1 MHSFELDNKIAIVT
15 GGAGGIGVVVCQ
27 RLAQAGAT
35 VVIADLNEK
44 VALETVDLISQ
55 QGGKAAF
62 IKLDVT
68 NRANVQSVFNE
79 VADRYGRVDINVN
92 CAGVTKRMDTADFE
106 EAAFRWIL
114 DVNVVGVFLCAQ
126 AAAQHMI
133 KQGQG
138 GKILNIASV
147 GGLVG
152 LKGALGYAC
161 SKGAVVQMIRTMALD
176 LAEYGINVNG
186 VAPALNRT
194 AIAAPVI
201 NNPATYQS
209 FMDKIP
215 LKRLCEPMDVACA
228 IQFLCSS
235 ASDFITGQILPVDGG
250 WTVE

>member
-1 MHSFELDNKIAIVT
+1 MHSFELQDKVAVVT

-27 RLAQAGAT
+27 QLARAGAA
-35 VVIADLNEK
+35 VVVADLNEQMGR
-44 VALETVDLISQ
+44 ETAEGIVSE
-55 QGGKAAF
+55 GGRARF
-62 IKLDVT
+62 MKLDVT
-68 NRANVQSVFNE
+68 DSGSVQAVFQAVE
-79 VADRYGRVDINVN
+79 EQYGRVDINVN
-92 CAGVTKRMDTADFE
+92 CAGVTKRMDTLDFE
-106 EAAFRWIL
+106 EKAFRWIM
-114 DVNVVGVFLCAQ
+114 DINVTGVFLCAQ
-126 AAAQHMI
+126 AAARHMVRR
-133 KQGQG
+133 GEG
-138 GKILNIASV
+138 GKIVNIASV

-152 LKGALGYAC
+152 LKGTIGYAC

-176 LAEYGINVNG
+176 LAEHNINVNG

-201 NNPATYQS
+201 NDPDTYQS

-215 LKRLCEPMDVACA
+215 LRRLCEPMDVACA

>member
-1 MHSFELDNKIAIVT
+1 MICKHLAEVGAIV
-15 GGAGGIGVVVCQ
+15 I
-27 RLAQAGAT
+27 
-35 VVIADLNEK
+35 IADLNEE
-44 VALETVDLISQ
+44 AGNRIAGEISSNE
-55 QGGKAAF
+55 GKADF
-62 IKLDVT
+62 VKLNVT
-68 NRANVQSVFNE
+68 DKENVKALFNE
-79 VADRYGRVDINVN
+79 VETRYGSVNINVN
-92 CAGVTKRMDTADFE
+92 CDGVTKRMDTLDFE
-106 EAAFRWIL
+106 VDAFRWIM
-114 DVNVVGVFLCAQ
+114 DINVTGVFLCAQ
-126 AAAQHMI
+126 TAACHMV
-133 KQGQG
+133 KQGGG
-138 GKILNIASV
+138 GKIVNIASV

-152 LKGALGYAC
+152 LKGSLGYAC

-201 NNPATYQS
+201 NDPVTYQS

-215 LKRLCEPMDVACA
+215 LKRLCDPMDVACA

>member
-1 MHSFELDNKIAIVT
+1 MYSFELNDKIAVVT
-15 GGAGGIGVVVCQ
+15 GGAGGIGAVICK
-27 RLAQAGAT
+27 RLAEAGAT
-35 VVIADLNEK
+35 IVLADLNEEAGRK
-44 VALETVDLISQ
+44 TVEEIVSK
-55 QGGKAAF
+55 GGQAVF
-62 IKLDVT
+62 MKLNVT
-68 NRANVQSVFNE
+68 DKANVQEVFREAEN
-79 VADRYGRVDINVN
+79 RYGRIDINVN
-92 CAGVTKRMDTADFE
+92 CAGVTKRMDTLDFE
-106 EAAFRWIL
+106 EEAFRWIMN
-114 DVNVVGVFLCAQ
+114 VNVTGVFLCAQ
-126 AAAQHMI
+126 AAAQCMV
-133 KQGQG
+133 KTGK
-138 GKILNIASV
+138 GKIVNIASV

-152 LKGALGYAC
+152 LKGTIGYAC

-176 LAEYGINVNG
+176 LAEHNINVNG

-201 NNPATYQS
+201 NDPDTYQS

>member
-1 MHSFELDNKIAIVT
+1 MYSFELNDKITVVT
-15 GGAGGIGVVVCQ
+15 GGAGGIGAVICK
-27 RLAQAGAT
+27 RLAEAGAT
-35 VVIADLNEK
+35 IVLADLNEEAGRK
-44 VALETVDLISQ
+44 TVEEIVSK
-55 QGGKAAF
+55 GGQAVF
-62 IKLDVT
+62 MKLNVT
-68 NRANVQSVFNE
+68 DKANVQEVFRETEN
-79 VADRYGRVDINVN
+79 RYGRIDINVN
-92 CAGVTKRMDTADFE
+92 CAGVTKRMDTLDFE
-106 EAAFRWIL
+106 EEAFRWIM
-114 DVNVVGVFLCAQ
+114 DVNVTGVFLCAQ
-126 AAAQHMI
+126 AAAQCMV
-133 KQGQG
+133 KAGK
-138 GKILNIASV
+138 GKIVNIASV

-152 LKGALGYAC
+152 LKGTIGYAC

-176 LAEYGINVNG
+176 LAEHNINVNG

-201 NNPATYQS
+201 NDPDTYQS